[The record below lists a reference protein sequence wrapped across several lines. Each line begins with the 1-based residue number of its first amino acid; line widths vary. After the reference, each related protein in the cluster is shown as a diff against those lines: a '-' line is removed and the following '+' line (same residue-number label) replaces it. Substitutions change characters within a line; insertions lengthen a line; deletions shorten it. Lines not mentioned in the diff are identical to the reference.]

1 MRGVIQEGGDG
12 GEHSVGERRV
22 VMLLPTHLDRGRVE
36 FRKEQKHEV
45 GSGRGEMSE
54 VHLVKST

>member
-1 MRGVIQEGGDG
+1 M
-12 GEHSVGERRV
+12 GERRV